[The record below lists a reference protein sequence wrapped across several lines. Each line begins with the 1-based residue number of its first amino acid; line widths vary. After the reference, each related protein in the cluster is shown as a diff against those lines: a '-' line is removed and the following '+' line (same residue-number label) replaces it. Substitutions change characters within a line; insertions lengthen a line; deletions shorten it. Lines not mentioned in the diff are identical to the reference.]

1 MKKSSAAK
9 LIGMYF
15 VDPTFPNAI
24 WENRHPRKSIEINAL
39 RGSLSE
45 IPIQIQIVPMAI
57 TDNNDLKNATE
68 SGVVPPSKASLPNAT
83 AKPSPREHMRAEKTP
98 LNIYFSSP
106 VIFLKYSKKKNP

>member
-83 AKPSPREHMRAEKTP
+83 AKPSPREHISAEKIP
-98 LNIYFSSP
+98 FSLYSSSP
-106 VIFLKYSKKKNP
+106 FIFLKYCKKL